1 MGSEPPRL
9 SLAAR
14 RLGLG
19 AAPSAMFSAAL
30 PPLARPPQRLGL
42 RGRPPERYGE
52 RGETP
57 GAGELGEPGTCTE
70 MSALLLL
77 PRRAP
82 PSSRGWGWGRSVR
95 RRRGAPST
103 LTIH

>member
-57 GAGELGEPGTCTE
+57 GAGELGEPGTRTE

-77 PRRAP
+77 LLRRAP
-82 PSSRGWGWGRSVR
+82 PSSRGWGRSVR